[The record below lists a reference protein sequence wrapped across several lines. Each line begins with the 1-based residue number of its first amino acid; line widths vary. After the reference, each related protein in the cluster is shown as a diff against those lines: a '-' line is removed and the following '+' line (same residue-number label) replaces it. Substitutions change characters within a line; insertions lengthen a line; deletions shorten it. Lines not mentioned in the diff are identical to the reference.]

1 MPACPT
7 RVPGFLF
14 VLLAASLTAT
24 AASAE
29 RTGALVGSVTDEIT
43 HRPIVAATVRVETAD
58 LKATSD
64 ASGRFTLAG
73 VPVGTQ
79 RLLVEAAGY
88 VPRRLM
94 DVVVTQ
100 DRETT
105 LAVDLTTAPTLRE
118 SVDVEASSFARPT
131 DVAASVVGMSYEEI
145 RRAPGAFGGD
155 VGRLVQSLPGLA
167 GRDDLRNDIVA
178 RGGSP
183 SENLILVDGVEV
195 PSISHFGAQ
204 GASGGPITMLSA
216 EVVGDARFT
225 AGGFPARFGERLSSV
240 LEVFLR
246 EGDRRRRQAE
256 IDVGTSGAGL
266 VAEGPLGRRGSW
278 LLSGRR
284 SYVDLIAGSV
294 EASAIPIY
302 SNYQAKLVYDLG
314 QADRLSLVSLGGRET
329 LAVDVAQQEA
339 DDPNTLNTDQL
350 GWRTTTGLAW
360 QRLFGARGVGT
371 LTVSDSRLAN
381 RTDAWDT
388 AVGGQLVLHNDS
400 QESETGARYEAAVQS
415 RRLGTLAAG
424 ASIKRLSAG
433 LARQQ
438 PLGQEDP
445 FSTDPQRVNA
455 YDLRDDY
462 STWQAGG
469 FAQLTRSLGSR
480 LSLTVGG
487 RVDHFAASDAT
498 RVAPRASLV
507 LRPHVR
513 LELSLAAGRYFQMPG
528 LVFLRA
534 APENARLEPMRA
546 DHLVA
551 GLALTPRPDLRITVE
566 AYAKRYDRYPVARD
580 YTSVSLANLGDAFD
594 TNLFLVPLLSRGTGR
609 ARGIEVYVQK
619 KLGRRFYGQASYA
632 YSRVEHR
639 AQDGVLRPGRFDL
652 PHVATA
658 VGGVKLSRALEVSSR
673 LSVTSGRPITPF
685 DQALSRQQN
694 REVYDVSRING
705 QRAPE
710 YFRLD
715 LRADRRFALGFG
727 NLVLYLEVDNVTD
740 RDNVRE
746 YIWNKRENRL
756 DTAPQ
761 AGRMIIGG
769 LNLEL

>member
-1 MPACPT
+1 MSVQPS
-7 RVPGFLF
+7 RIPGFAF
-14 VLLAASLTAT
+14 VLLTASLL
-24 AASAE
+24 AAAE
-29 RTGALVGSVTDEIT
+29 ERSGSLSGSVTDEAT
-43 HRPIVAATVRVETAD
+43 RRPIPGATVRVESTDLTA
-58 LKATSD
+58 TTE
-64 ASGRFTLAG
+64 ASGRFAVTG
-73 VPVGTQ
+73 VPAGAQ
-79 RLLVEAAGY
+79 RLLVEATGY

-94 DVVVTQ
+94 DVVVTP

-105 LAVDLTTAPTLRE
+105 LAIDLAAAPTLRE
-118 SVDVEASSFARPT
+118 SVDVEASSFARPA

-155 VGRLVQSLPGLA
+155 VGRLIQSLPGLA

-183 SENLILVDGVEV
+183 TENLILVDGVEV

-225 AGGFPARFGERLSSV
+225 AGGFPARHGERLSSV
-240 LEVFLR
+240 LEIFLR
-246 EGDRRRRQAE
+246 EGDRRRRQVE

-278 LLSGRR
+278 LMSGRR

-314 QADRLSLVSLGGRET
+314 RADRLSLVGLGGRET
-329 LAVDVAQQEA
+329 IAVDVAKQEQ

-360 QRLFGARGVGT
+360 QHLFGARGVGT
-371 LTVSDSRLAN
+371 LTLSDSRLAA

-388 AVGGQLVLHNDS
+388 TLGGQLVLHNDS
-400 QESETGARYEAAVQS
+400 TEGETSARYEATVQG
-415 RRLGTLAAG
+415 RGLGTLSVG
-424 ASIKRLSAG
+424 VSGKRLTAG
-433 LARQQ
+433 LDRRQ

-445 FSTDPQRVNA
+445 FSTDPTRVNA
-455 YDLRDDY
+455 YDLAEDY
-462 STWQAGG
+462 ATWQAGG
-469 FAQLTRSLGSR
+469 FAQLTRPLGSV
-480 LSLTVGG
+480 LGLTMGG
-487 RVDHFAASDAT
+487 RVDHFAAGGAT

-507 LRPHVR
+507 VRPHAR
-513 LELSLAAGRYFQMPG
+513 LELSLAAGRYYQTPG

-551 GLALTPRPDLRITVE
+551 GLALTPRSDLRITVE
-566 AYAKRYDRYPVARD
+566 AYVKRYERYPVARD
-580 YTSVSLANLGDAFD
+580 YRSVSLANLGDAFD
-594 TNLFLVPLLSRGTGR
+594 TSLFLVPLLSRGTGR

-658 VGGVKLSRALEVSSR
+658 VGGVKLSRTLEVSTRVSY
-673 LSVTSGRPITPF
+673 TSGRPITPF
-685 DQALSRQQN
+685 DPALSHEQN
-694 REVYDVSRING
+694 REVYDVTRING
-705 QRAPE
+705 ARAPE
-710 YFRLD
+710 YFRFD
-715 LRADRRFALGFG
+715 LRLDRRFELGFG

-740 RDNVRE
+740 RENIRE
-746 YIWNKRENRL
+746 YIWNRRENRL